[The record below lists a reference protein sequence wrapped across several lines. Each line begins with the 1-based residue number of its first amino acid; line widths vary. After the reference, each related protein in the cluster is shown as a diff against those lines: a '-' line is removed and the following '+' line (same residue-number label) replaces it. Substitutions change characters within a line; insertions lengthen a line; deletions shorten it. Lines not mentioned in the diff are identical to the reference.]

1 MTETAAETAADAATA
16 AAVPTREELLP
27 RLDAPAR
34 SWLHDAL
41 AEASAPTA
49 GGGNVAPGG
58 DNVALAPWELRFAAA
73 GRHCGQDHA
82 DSVRTLLLQEARADL
97 ATLTRLYHQGTAA
110 ERRAVLLAL
119 PHRVTGPGALPLVED
134 ALRTNDTRL
143 VAAAVGP
150 YAAAHLGPH
159 AWRHAIL
166 KCLFTGVPTAAVDS
180 LEQRAREDTELAR
193 MLADFAAER
202 TAAGRPVPAD
212 LHHVLNLTGEES

>member
-1 MTETAAETAADAATA
+1 MT
-16 AAVPTREELLP
+16 PTREELLL

-34 SWLHDAL
+34 SWLGDAL
-41 AEASAPTA
+41 AEATA
-49 GGGNVAPGG
+49 AHDD
-58 DNVALAPWELRFAAA
+58 DNVAASPWELRFAAA
-73 GRHCGQDHA
+73 GRHCGQEHA
-82 DSVRTLLLQEARADL
+82 DAVRTLLLQEAGAGL
-97 ATLTRLYHQGTAA
+97 ATLTRLYQRGSAA

-150 YAAAHLGPH
+150 YAAAHLDPH
-159 AWRHAIL
+159 AWRHAVL
-166 KCLFTGVPTAAVDS
+166 KCLFTGVPVDAVDG
-180 LEQRAREDTELAR
+180 LERRAHGDTELAR

-212 LHHVLNLTGEES
+212 LHRALTLTGEES